1 MKRFAGMVL
10 CCLFLSLPTGTVA
23 HAEDNSTNTSEV
35 TKSNYSEGLRDAAI
49 VIGAGVTGGGVPG
62 AAIAAGVI
70 INDKL
75 DKANEAADKYND
87 QMDQKLKDQKAELC
101 KQTGQYCQ

>member
-1 MKRFAGMVL
+1 MKRLAGMVL
-10 CCLFLSLPTGTVA
+10 CCLLLSLSTGTVA
-23 HAEDNSTNTSEV
+23 DAEDNNTN
-35 TKSNYSEGLRDAAI
+35 KSNYSEGIRDAAI

>member
-1 MKRFAGMVL
+1 MKRVAGTVL
-10 CCLFLSLPTGTVA
+10 CCLILAMASNMAAF
-23 HAEDNSTNTSEV
+23 AEDNGTNKVELTR
-35 TKSNYSEGLRDAAI
+35 KDYSEGVRDAAI
-49 VIGAGVTGGGVPG
+49 VIGTGVTGGGVAG

-75 DKANEAADKYND
+75 DKANEAADQYNA